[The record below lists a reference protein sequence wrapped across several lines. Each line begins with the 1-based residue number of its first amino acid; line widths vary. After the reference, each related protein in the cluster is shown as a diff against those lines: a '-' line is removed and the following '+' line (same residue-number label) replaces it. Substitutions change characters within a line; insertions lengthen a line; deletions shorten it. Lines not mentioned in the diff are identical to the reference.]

1 MEMKMN
7 RKKWMGI
14 AGAGV
19 LVLIIIIAV
28 ICGIRQRTHS
38 GSMKQDQM
46 YQQLWEL
53 GKEMEQELN
62 GSTIYPGV
70 KVMGIDLSGM
80 TQQEAE
86 EAIEGALDGQL
97 GKNKVVLQY
106 GDKKWTYTFEELG
119 AIADAKTMAEQAF
132 AIGRKGD
139 LRQRRQIIEKLK
151 KQTEDMPLSVMLDET
166 KLTTVLD
173 TVAKELEVQ
182 PVDAVIQAN
191 GSEFSVTA
199 EKKGLILNRE
209 KTIEEIQKA
218 LLHGE
223 DNKTVTP
230 VMDEVLPEKT
240 SEKLSSIHDRIGTY
254 STYYSTSNYGRE
266 QNLITGAS
274 KVNGIILMPDEILS
288 FNNTVAPIT
297 VENGYHEASVIV
309 GDEYV
314 PGLGGG
320 LCQVSTTLYNAV
332 IRAELEIV
340 ERDCHSFP
348 SDYVPMGLDATVAQG
363 YIDFQFKN
371 TSGHPIYIAM
381 WCGGGEIGA
390 SIYGTEIH
398 DPSRSVSFDY
408 VVTRVIDKP
417 QEEVK
422 EDATLAPGQRV
433 VYVTGH
439 TGYEVDVYKTVTEKG
454 STTTEWFNS
463 SSYMAT
469 PDKVKVGPAKPV
481 TPSNPTTPTNPTTP
495 VKPPEESSTPAESQP
510 PQESQVPP
518 EESQAPEESS
528 AASETDQE

>member
-1 MEMKMN
+1 MELKMN
-7 RKKWMGI
+7 RKKWM
-14 AGAGV
+14 AAAAAGV
-19 LVLIIIIAV
+19 LALIIMIAI
-28 ICGIRQRTHS
+28 ICGIKQRTSS
-38 GSMKQDQM
+38 GEMRQELM
-46 YQQLWEL
+46 YQNLWKL

-62 GSTIYPGV
+62 VNTIYPGV

-80 TQQEAE
+80 TQQEE
-86 EAIEGALDGQL
+86 EAALEEALDGEL
-97 GKNKVVLQY
+97 HGNKVTLQY

-119 AIADAKTMAEQAF
+119 AAADAKTMAEQAY
-132 AIGRKGD
+132 AIGRSGD
-139 LRQRRQIIEKLK
+139 LRQRRQVIEKLK
-151 KQTEDMPLSVMLDET
+151 NQAEDMSLSVVLDET
-166 KLTTVLD
+166 KLTAILD
-173 TVAKELEVQ
+173 TVAKEVEVQ

-199 EKKGLILNRE
+199 EKKGLILNRQ
-209 KTIEEIQKA
+209 KTMEELQKA
-218 LLHGE
+218 LSHGE
-223 DNKTVTP
+223 NNQTVTP

-274 KVNGIILMPDEILS
+274 KVNGTILMPDEVLS

-363 YIDFQFKN
+363 YIDFKFKN
-371 TSGHPIYIAM
+371 TSGHPIYIVM

-417 QEEVK
+417 KEEVK

-433 VYVTGH
+433 LYVEGH
-439 TGYEVDVYKTVTEKG
+439 TGYEVDVYKTVTENG
-454 STTTEWFNS
+454 TTQTEWFNS

-469 PDKVKVGPAKPV
+469 PDKVKVGPAKPE
-481 TPSNPTTPTNPTTP
+481 TPTVPTTPTTPTTP
-495 VKPPEESSTPAESQP
+495 VKPPEESSTPPAESQ
-510 PQESQVPP
+510 PP
-518 EESQAPEESS
+518 EESQAPEESQVPEESS
-528 AASETDQE
+528 AAPEQDQE